1 MGIFDFFKKAGSG
14 IFKNEEAEAA
24 KAAADEAA
32 VAAANARKVSLLKDI
47 VNSTGIDI
55 EDLDIELDDDVITVY
70 GSANNQA
77 EKEKVILA
85 LGNVDGIAVVDD
97 RISVE
102 ASEPA
107 STFYTVKSGDTLSKI
122 SKAHYGDAMKYM
134 DIFEANQPMLS
145 DPNKIYPGQ
154 VLRIPNLD

>member
-1 MGIFDFFKKAGSG
+1 MGIFDFFKKAGSSV
-14 IFKNEEAEAA
+14 FKNEEAEAA
-24 KAAADEAA
+24 KAAADAE
-32 VAAANARKVSLLKDI
+32 AANARKASLLKDI
-47 VNSTGIDI
+47 VHSTGIDI
-55 EDLDIELDDDVITVY
+55 EELEIQLNDDVVTVH

-85 LGNVDGIAVVDD
+85 LGNVDGIAAVDD
-97 RISVE
+97 RLSVE
-102 ASEPA
+102 ENVPE

-134 DIFEANQPMLS
+134 NIFEANQPLLE